1 MLAIYKRELRSYFTS
16 LTGYFVICFFLL
28 ILGMYFWGINLSGQ
42 NPAIGETLGSISFVY
57 TLALPFLTMRLLAE
71 EQRQKTDQMLF
82 SAPVSIWS
90 VILGKYF
97 AVVTVFTVPSVV
109 ICTMPVVLS
118 QFGTVS
124 VLKSYTSI
132 FAFWMLG
139 CVMLAIGLLISSMTD
154 NQIVAAVA
162 SIAINVIILLMSSL
176 STIVSETAQASFI
189 GLFALILVLGVALF
203 LFIRNIIVT
212 GAICGIA
219 EAALVVVFL
228 VKDEWLESALP
239 NALSS
244 ISFYSR
250 FYEFVTGTFRVDSII
265 YYISF
270 IFLFLFLA
278 MESVQKRRWS

>member
-1 MLAIYKRELRSYFTS
+1 MLAIYKRELKSYFTS
-16 LTGYFVICFFLL
+16 LTGYFVVCFFLL
-28 ILGMYFWGINLSGQ
+28 VLGMYFWGINLSGQ
-42 NPAIGETLGSISFVY
+42 NPAVGELLGSISFVY
-57 TLALPFLTMRLLAE
+57 TVALPFLTMRLLAD
-71 EQRQKTDQMLF
+71 EQRQKTDQLLF

-97 AVVTVFTVPSVV
+97 AVVTVFSIPNIV
-109 ICTMPVVLS
+109 ICSMPIVLN
-118 QFGTVS
+118 QYGNVAF
-124 VLKSYTSI
+124 LKSYTSI

-139 CVMLAIGLLISSMTD
+139 CVMLAIGLMISAMTE

-162 SIAINVIILLMSSL
+162 GIAVNILILLMSSL

-189 GLFALILVLGVALF
+189 GLVVLILLLGVALF
-203 LFIRNIIVT
+203 VFIRNIIVT
-212 GAICGIA
+212 GVICGLA

-239 NALSS
+239 NVLSS

-250 FYEFVTGTFRVDSII
+250 FYEFVNGVFQVDSII
-265 YYISF
+265 YYVSF